1 MGKKILIAIA
11 AIAVAMGLFFLNRHR
26 GISPGA
32 GVANIAKHPLAPEFS
47 LPELTG
53 QTLDLSAYRGKVV
66 LLDFWATWC
75 DPCRDEIPRFVE
87 LQNKYRDQGLQII
100 GISMDDGPEPVLDF
114 YHRFHMNYPV
124 AMGNAKIGELYGGVL
139 GLPIAFLIDRNGR
152 IEAKHIG
159 ATDISV
165 FEREIKALLQSRGI
179 DNYQSRLQSPR
190 VPPSR
195 SRDFRLKL
203 LKGPAMDTR
212 LSTGVC
218 V

>member
-1 MGKKILIAIA
+1 MHWGKKLLIGIA
-11 AIAVAMGLFFLNRHR
+11 AIAVVVALYFLNQHR
-26 GISPGA
+26 AVPA
-32 GVANIAKHPLAPEFS
+32 GDRVTNIAKHPLAPEFS

-75 DPCRDEIPRFVE
+75 DPCREEIPHFVE

-100 GISMDDGPEPVLDF
+100 GISMDDGPEPVRDF
-114 YHRFHMNYPV
+114 YQRFHMSYPV

-165 FEREIKALLQSRGI
+165 FEREIKALLQP
-179 DNYQSRLQSPR
+179 Q
-190 VPPSR
+190 
-195 SRDFRLKL
+195 
-203 LKGPAMDTR
+203 
-212 LSTGVC
+212 
-218 V
+218 